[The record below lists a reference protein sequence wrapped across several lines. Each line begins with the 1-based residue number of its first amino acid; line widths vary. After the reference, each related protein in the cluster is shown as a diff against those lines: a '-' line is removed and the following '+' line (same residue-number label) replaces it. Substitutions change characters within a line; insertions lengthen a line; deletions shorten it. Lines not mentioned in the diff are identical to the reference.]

1 MCNEDF
7 YIHLSFQMAQTVNI
21 SNTNRR
27 CSEFPM
33 EHSGFGDMNSTA
45 KVILRAPC
53 PTDSTNPERLPGITS
68 GLK

>member
-1 MCNEDF
+1 
-7 YIHLSFQMAQTVNI
+7 
-21 SNTNRR
+21 
-27 CSEFPM
+27 M